1 MGFAWSF
8 LPKIEGRDISGTIS
22 IHHKASTS
30 EISGIGIDDGK
41 GKFDSNGCIY
51 GVSTFFEDIYPD
63 LRGQWMGGD
72 DGSVFKFVCGDMLLL
87 FGIVARQQNKSDQ
100 AQLKKIVYH
109 NCQKVFSI
117 S

>member
-30 EISGIGIDDGK
+30 EISGFGIDDGK

-63 LRGQWMGGD
+63 LTGQWMGGA
-72 DGSVFKFVCGDMLLL
+72 DGSVSKFVCGDMWLLL
-87 FGIVARQQNKSDQ
+87 RIVARQNNKSDRALPKQ
-100 AQLKKIVYH
+100 NFTA
-109 NCQKVFSI
+109 NR
-117 S
+117 